1 MPTFTR
7 VEFSTGPSLRSPR
20 VVFLIEFPDE
30 SLERIKKEK
39 ASLEVEAH
47 HVALHTIGALKLGM
61 RGDMN
66 LVSST
71 LSKMKKPIEL
81 GEASYVTEGGCRV
94 WVIKGYEQMSP
105 RF

>member
-47 HVALHTIGALKLGM
+47 HVALQAIGALKLGM

>member
-30 SLERIKKEK
+30 LLERIKKEK

-47 HVALHTIGALKLGM
+47 HVALHAIGALKLGM
-61 RGDMN
+61 GADMN

-71 LSKMKKPIEL
+71 LSKMKKPVEL
-81 GEASYVTEGGCRV
+81 GEASYVTEAGCRV
-94 WVIKGYEQMSP
+94 WVIK
-105 RF
+105 RL